1 MQQSEW
7 ARQTSNIAL
16 SKMKYFGLL
25 KGLMKTSEVIFGFLL
40 KISYFVIGEKK
51 TENWICPKKK
61 TVWGAGKNLGFDGLC
76 KKYF

>member
-51 TENWICPKKK
+51 NRKLNLSEKK